1 MWEAPV
7 RGPDSGAQRASMNH
21 KAAVATKLAE
31 DSEASFLSL
40 LTFESPWVRAE
51 EQKGKINDC

>member
-1 MWEAPV
+1 MENV
-7 RGPDSGAQRASMNH
+7 GSSCEGPDSGAQRAFMNH

-40 LTFESPWVRAE
+40 LTFESP
-51 EQKGKINDC
+51 